1 MEDHR
6 CIVWANKATFDVQ
19 YTYFDGDLSRV
30 FEEWSFDMHPERLA
44 RDLEVYVRD
53 YIEDSGADR
62 RVMALARN
70 YLSDVNWEEIAEYL
84 LSPR

>member
-1 MEDHR
+1 
-6 CIVWANKATFDVQ
+6 VQ
-19 YTYFDGDLSRV
+19 YTYFEGDLSKM
-30 FEEWSFDMHPERLA
+30 FDLSSGVDSEKLA
-44 RDLEVYVRD
+44 LDLEVYVRD

-62 RVMALARN
+62 RVMSLARN